1 MVKIKNQ
8 VGSPFDIQTKNG
20 PAVLP
25 AFGTLEADFD
35 YGYLELLLA
44 CGSVVL
50 AEEFTAEPVIRV
62 PNPQEPMVKV
72 ESIDTIEDSVTQPKR
87 GRARKETGSGN

>member
-1 MVKIKNQ
+1 MVKIKNR

-44 CGSVVL
+44 CGTVVL
-50 AEEFTAEPVIRV
+50 DAPRQ
-62 PNPQEPMVKV
+62 QEPKGDGDTNEAKPAKKAAKVKV
-72 ESIDTIEDSVTQPKR
+72 
-87 GRARKETGSGN
+87 

>member
-44 CGSVVL
+44 CGTVVL
-50 AEEFTAEPVIRV
+50 DTPSKPA
-62 PNPQEPMVKV
+62 QKV
-72 ESIDTIEDSVTQPKR
+72 DADSIDTNESKPAKKAAKGKV
-87 GRARKETGSGN
+87 

>member
-8 VGSPFDIQTKNG
+8 VGSPFDVQTKNG

-44 CGSVVL
+44 CGTVVL
-50 AEEFTAEPVIRV
+50 DEPSKQA
-62 PNPQEPMVKV
+62 PKADADSNDTNEAKPAKKAAKGKV
-72 ESIDTIEDSVTQPKR
+72 
-87 GRARKETGSGN
+87 

>member
-1 MVKIKNQ
+1 MPQKVMNTMQKIKNQ

-35 YGYLELLLA
+35 HGYLELLLA
-44 CGSVVL
+44 CGTVVL
-50 AEEFTAEPVIRV
+50 AEEWTEKPVIRV
-62 PNPQEPMVKV
+62 PNPQEPMDLV
-72 ESIDTIEDSVTQPKR
+72 ETIESKPAKKPTK
-87 GRARKETGSGN
+87 AKA